1 MKLEENASNY
11 IPKDEEI
18 GNNPESTEN
27 TINVKKGN
35 SILNMLKSETGEG
48 TIDSYKNHPLNGK
61 NNNSISQIIRGL
73 TGILGSLNFGILD
86 VILGCLGYVKEKKDN
101 TYMSPTENDI
111 PRNNYE
117 DNTHKDTPS
126 VVNGVRRV

>member
-11 IPKDEEI
+11 IPKEEE
-18 GNNPESTEN
+18 NVSSPEQTEN
-27 TINVKKGN
+27 TINTKKGN

-48 TIDSYKNHPLNGK
+48 TIESYKNHPLNGK

-101 TYMSPTENDI
+101 TIYNKSIDENNI
-111 PRNNYE
+111 QTKENFN
-117 DNTHKDTPS
+117 HDTPS

>member
-11 IPKDEEI
+11 IPKEEE
-18 GNNPESTEN
+18 NVSSPEQTEN
-27 TINVKKGN
+27 TINTKKGN

-48 TIDSYKNHPLNGK
+48 TIESYKNHPLNGK

-101 TYMSPTENDI
+101 TIYNNSIDENNI
-111 PRNNYE
+111 QTKENFN
-117 DNTHKDTPS
+117 HDTPS